1 MITNIRYKLS
11 PQLKIYDEIQNDW
24 KPYVMFKQP
33 SYIDNNVIKTDSF
46 GLRYTVEKKNQISY
60 TLFDHKN
67 SDCKYRFDLRIRHF
81 GSFRRFN

>member
-33 SYIDNNVIKTDSF
+33 SYIDNNVIKTDFLYIVRS
-46 GLRYTVEKKNQISY
+46 
-60 TLFDHKN
+60 
-67 SDCKYRFDLRIRHF
+67 
-81 GSFRRFN
+81 